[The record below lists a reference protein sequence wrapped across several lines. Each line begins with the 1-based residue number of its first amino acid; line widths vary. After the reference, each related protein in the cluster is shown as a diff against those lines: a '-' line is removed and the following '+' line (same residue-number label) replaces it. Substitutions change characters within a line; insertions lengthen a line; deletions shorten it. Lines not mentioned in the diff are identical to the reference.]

1 LAPEELTEIEWVL
14 IAPLLPAERG
24 RVGRPSHDNRR
35 VLNGILWIMRSGAR
49 WIDVPERYGR
59 WNSVY
64 LRFRRWAQ
72 IGVFE
77 ALLETL
83 AGALAEERI
92 QMIDSTIV
100 RAHAQ
105 AAGAKKAEAA
115 QALGRSRGGL
125 STKIHVR
132 ADAKGRPLAFALT
145 GGEAHDL
152 TGVDELLAAWDRLPR
167 SMLADK
173 GYDADRLREDLLISG
188 VNPVIPFKSNRQE
201 QWALDRTLYRERNWV
216 ERIIGR
222 LKQFRRVATRYD
234 KTACS
239 FLACLQ
245 LAAIRIWLK
254 TIRTASKDGGR

>member
-105 AAGAKKAEAA
+105 AAGAK
-115 QALGRSRGGL
+115 RSYG
-125 STKIHVR
+125 
-132 ADAKGRPLAFALT
+132 
-145 GGEAHDL
+145 
-152 TGVDELLAAWDRLPR
+152 
-167 SMLADK
+167 
-173 GYDADRLREDLLISG
+173 
-188 VNPVIPFKSNRQE
+188 
-201 QWALDRTLYRERNWV
+201 
-216 ERIIGR
+216 
-222 LKQFRRVATRYD
+222 AT
-234 KTACS
+234 
-239 FLACLQ
+239 
-245 LAAIRIWLK
+245 
-254 TIRTASKDGGR
+254 DG